1 MRRLVVVVLVAAL
14 ALVSAPGTTVAAPS
28 ARAGCSS
35 PRFVTSDTNGMW
47 NNGGYVVHNNMW
59 NVSGYDVSETLT
71 ACSYRDWSVRVTA
84 DDDRGDG
91 AVKTYPNVHRD
102 FHDWSTGAEPRLRS
116 FRSIRSTF
124 AATTPRVGIYNAAYD
139 IWLDGVPGDHEIMI
153 WTDNFRQVPAG
164 SRIATVRLSGR
175 TWRVYAT
182 RDNSYIAFV
191 PRQRLTRGSLRL
203 KQMLTWLV
211 GRGRLEPD
219 VTLGQICF
227 GFEVVSTGGS
237 PATFSVSDFSVT
249 TTRR

>member
-1 MRRLVVVVLVAAL
+1 MRTRILILMAAL
-14 ALVSAPGTTVAAPS
+14 VGLLAPS
-28 ARAGCSS
+28 VAVGPAEAATCSD
-35 PRFVTSDTNGMW
+35 PKFVTSDENGMW
-47 NNGGYVVHNNMW
+47 NDGKYIVHNHMW

-164 SRIATVRLSGR
+164 SRIATVRLSGH

-191 PRQRLTRGSLRL
+191 PRQRLTSGSLRL

>member
-1 MRRLVVVVLVAAL
+1 MRRLVIIVLVAAL
-14 ALVSAPGTTVAAPS
+14 SLVSAPGTAVAAPS

-47 NNGGYVVHNNMW
+47 SNRGYVVHNNMW

-91 AVKTYPNVHRD
+91 AVKTYPNVHKD
-102 FHDWSTGAEPRLRS
+102 FHDWSTGAEPLLRS
-116 FRSIRSTF
+116 FRSIRTTF
-124 AATTPRVGIYNAAYD
+124 AATTPRAGVYNAAYD
-139 IWLDGVPGDHEIMI
+139 IWLDGVPGDHEVMI

-164 SRIATVRLSGR
+164 SRIATVRLSGH

-191 PRQRLTRGSLRL
+191 PRQRLTHGSLRL
-203 KQMLTWLV
+203 KPMLTWLV
-211 GRGRLEPD
+211 GRGRLERD

-249 TTRR
+249 ATRR

>member
-1 MRRLVVVVLVAAL
+1 VRRLIVITLVAAL
-14 ALVSAPGTTVAAPS
+14 ALMLAPSTALAASS
-28 ARAGCSS
+28 ARAACSN

-59 NVSGYDVSETLT
+59 NVSGYNVSETLS
-71 ACSYRDWSVRVTA
+71 ACSYRNWSVRVTA
-84 DDDRGDG
+84 DDEGDG
-91 AVKTYPNVHRD
+91 AVKTYPNVHKD
-102 FHDWSTGAEPRLRS
+102 YHNWSTGAEPRLSS
-116 FRSIRSTF
+116 FGSIRSTF

-139 IWLDGVPGDHEIMI
+139 IWLNGVPGDHEVMI

-164 SRIATVRLSGR
+164 SRIAKVRLSGH

-182 RDNSYIAFV
+182 SDNSYIAFV
-191 PRQRLTRGSLRL
+191 PAQRLTRGSLRL

-211 GRGRLEPD
+211 GRGRLERD

-249 TTRR
+249 STRR